1 MRLRDRLLLLL
12 APDPSRWKPMLL
24 GLALFAAAVGIAVL
38 LQPPALVEA
47 VLIILALAAW
57 YIGACA
63 MVGYARWFFASEL
76 TRAARERA
84 EAIEKEKK

>member
-12 APDPSRWKPMLL
+12 APDKSRWKPMLL
-24 GLALFAAAVGIAVL
+24 GLALFAAATGIAVL
-38 LQPPALVEA
+38 LQPPALIEA

-76 TRAARERA
+76 TRAVRERA
-84 EAIEKEKK
+84 ETIEREKK